1 MPNPIRKKPAGNYTL
16 PARYASPMG
25 SFYQQILQGQGVNNK
40 PKTEPTKP
48 PPRKPE
54 DGPQVAG
61 KYHPGYQSWDNY
73 RQYGDL
79 PSQVE
84 NLKIDASK
92 SSGTSDPIKAF
103 YSASIAGDTSSGHSA
118 AKINKNKKKS
128 DKTKTGGAGNP
139 NTGGPNSGSVNL

>member
-1 MPNPIRKKPAGNYTL
+1 MPNPIRKNPAGNYTL

-25 SFYQQILQGQGVNNK
+25 SFYQQVLQGQGVNNK
-40 PKTEPTKP
+40 PKKDPKKP

-61 KYHPGYQSWDNY
+61 KYHPGYQSPENY

-84 NLKIDASK
+84 NLKIDGSK
-92 SSGTSDPIKAF
+92 SSGTSHPIKAL
-103 YSASIAGDTSSGHSA
+103 YGAHIAGDSRIGHSA
-118 AKINKNKKKS
+118 VGLNKNKKKS
-128 DKTKTGGAGNP
+128 DKTKTGGPSNP